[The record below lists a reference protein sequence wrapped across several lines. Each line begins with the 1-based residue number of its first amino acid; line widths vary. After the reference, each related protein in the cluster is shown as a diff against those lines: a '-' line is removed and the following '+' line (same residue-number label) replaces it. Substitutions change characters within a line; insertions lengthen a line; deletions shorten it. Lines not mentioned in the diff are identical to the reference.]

1 MNYYKKIIN
10 DFSFIASYGFEYDHI
25 EHHYVVPSVVF
36 LGKDGK
42 NIQIGFSHEDD
53 RMFVRVYRNSGCIIG
68 EDILENISFSSN
80 RYADQVGLAKKI
92 FTDYLEKV
100 QDESRKLQDYLKK
113 EQDYLNSKDKRNYN
127 NLDRIFELYLNGNV
141 KMLLSNYSGVG
152 IYPAFNEF
160 GRTIQLIYNYYNIHV
175 IVNFLEDKYNVAIY
189 NSSIEVEEIEKLF
202 TEYDYRNDFSL
213 EELINIIDIDIK
225 SHPSLMD
232 KNRIDKMMS
241 EAAPTIKKKNLYILI
256 SLISLCLPCV
266 IGCSLALYYLI
277 TKNSIQLNKW
287 FVIFFTLIS
296 IILWL
301 VFDAK
306 SKRLK

>member
-10 DFSFIASYGFEYDHI
+10 DFSFITSYGFEYDHI
-25 EHHYVVPSVVF
+25 EHHYVVPSVVY

-53 RMFVRVYRNSGCIIG
+53 RMFVSVYRNSGCIRG
-68 EDILENISFSSN
+68 EDILGDISFSSN
-80 RYADQVGLAKKI
+80 RYADQVDLAKKI
-92 FTDYLEKV
+92 LTDYLEKG
-100 QDESRKLQDYLKK
+100 QDELKKLQDYLKK
-113 EQDYLNSKDKRNYN
+113 EQNYLNSKDKSDYN

-141 KMLLSNYSGVG
+141 KTLLSNYSGVG
-152 IYPAFNEF
+152 IYPAFNEL

-202 TEYDYRNDFSL
+202 TEYDYQNDFSL
-213 EELINIIDIDIK
+213 EELISMIDIDIK
-225 SHPSLMD
+225 NHPSLMD

-266 IGCSLALYYLI
+266 ILGSIALYCLI
-277 TKNSIQLNKW
+277 TKNSVQLNKW
-287 FVIFFTLIS
+287 LVIFLTAVS
-296 IILWL
+296 IIIWL
-301 VFDAK
+301 VFDIK
-306 SKRLK
+306 FKKLK